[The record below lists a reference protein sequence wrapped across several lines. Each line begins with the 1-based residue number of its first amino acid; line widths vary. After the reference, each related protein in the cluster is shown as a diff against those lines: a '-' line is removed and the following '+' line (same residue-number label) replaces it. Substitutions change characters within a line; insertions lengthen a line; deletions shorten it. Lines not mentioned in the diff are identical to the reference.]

1 MKRFASIFPF
11 LEHGANQLHIG
22 RLVANHDFVR
32 ALLRFGT
39 CDEYVFSGP
48 SVENLRAFEQTVRGW
63 PIDAARAS
71 SIRCCH
77 YVDFA
82 RMLAHEPIHVLH
94 VGGWGYFM
102 PGLHYLRQQ
111 APVPFPI
118 TGVTFSLQGR
128 EVIDHAVRMAHA
140 GMTEADAIFC
150 ISRDGREVMRRLLD
164 GAARIVGRR
173 WQGQLRH
180 IPLGIDD
187 DLFAQRGDRQRCRQ
201 RLRIPDDAV
210 VLLTLGRITPAQK
223 MDLAPWLRTVARR
236 VLPAATVPVVVV
248 LAGGASTHDLGLV
261 KQVVDAEGLGDRVRV
276 HANFPVDQKAD
287 LLAAADI
294 LVMPTDNTQETFG
307 LSLVE
312 GQAAGLP
319 IVASCYDGYKDIVRD
334 GIDGFLV
341 GTIGLSSDPLSAWF
355 DLMDQNVAQ
364 LFQSQAVAIDLE
376 QLADRVIALVNTPG
390 LRAAMGAAGRT
401 HADAEFR
408 FSRVIGR
415 YEEAWDE
422 LSLVAAGSTRTTL
435 APSPWNLDHVTVF
448 GHYPSRQLTP
458 DDEVVATGQALDI
471 SPFSEVATLLSPA
484 LLAGILAAAA
494 SPVSVGRLREAT
506 GGLVAAH
513 FDPGAVVDAGVIWL
527 LKYGMLR
534 LAQRADAAR
543 GTRSADLTA

>member
-1 MKRFASIFPF
+1 MKRFASTFPF

-48 SVENLRAFEQTVRGW
+48 SVENLRAFEQVVRGW
-63 PIDAARAS
+63 SLDAARAA
-71 SIRCCH
+71 SIRYCP
-77 YVDFA
+77 YVEFA
-82 RMLAHEPIHVLH
+82 RVVANEPIHVLH

-102 PGLHYLRQQ
+102 PGLHYLRQH
-111 APVPFPI
+111 ARTPFPI
-118 TGVTFSLQGR
+118 TGVTFSLHGR
-128 EVIDHAVRMAHA
+128 EVIDHAVRVAHA
-140 GMTEADAIFC
+140 EMTAADAIFC

-164 GAARIVGRR
+164 GAARITGRS

-187 DLFAQRGDRQRCRQ
+187 DLFAQQGDRQRCRQ

-223 MDLAPWLRTVARR
+223 MDLGPWLRTVARR
-236 VLPAATVPVVVV
+236 VLPVAAAPVVLV
-248 LAGGASTHDLGLV
+248 LAGGASANDLRLV
-261 KQVVDAEGLGDRVRV
+261 KQVIDAEGLGDRVRV

-312 GQAAGLP
+312 AQAARLP
-319 IVASCYDGYKDIVRD
+319 VVASCYDGYKDIVRD

-341 GTIGLSSDPLSAWF
+341 GTIGLASDPLSAWF
-355 DLMDQNVAQ
+355 DVMDQNVAQ

-376 QLADRVIALVNTPG
+376 QLADRVISLVNAPG
-390 LRAAMGAAGRT
+390 LRQAMGAAGRLRAET
-401 HADAEFR
+401 EFR
-408 FSRVIGR
+408 FSRVIRR
-415 YEEAWDE
+415 YEDAWDE
-422 LSLVAAGSTRTTL
+422 LAVVAASVTRTTV
-435 APSPWNLDHVTVF
+435 AASPWNLDHVTVF
-448 GHYPSRQLTP
+448 GHYPSHQLTS
-458 DDEVVATGQALDI
+458 DDQVVATAEGLDI
-471 SPFSEVATLLSPA
+471 TPFSDVATLLPRA
-484 LLAGILAAAA
+484 LLAAILAAAA

-506 GGLVAAH
+506 GAQAPAH
-513 FDPGAVVDAGVIWL
+513 FDANLVVDAAVVWL
-527 LKYGMLR
+527 LKYGMLKVTPS
-534 LAQRADAAR
+534 LDVCGTLPAAR
-543 GTRSADLTA
+543 PQS